1 MEPRVTFVVPCYN
14 YGRFVGQAIESLLDQ
29 TFTALELIVVDD
41 ASTDDTP
48 RVLERYAA
56 DPRVTIIRHTQNMRH
71 LRSYNEGLALARGEF
86 MGLMSADDFCVRRD
100 AVERQVACFDA
111 NPRVG
116 YVASSYAL
124 TDQDGNIEW
133 VKGRWEHDVVYDG
146 FDEFSRLAFECYVP
160 HSGTLIR
167 RECHAE
173 LGYYD
178 LRLPHAGD
186 WDMWLRIAARYDVA
200 YLAEAMYAYRMH
212 PTNMH
217 HAKFSPAE
225 TTNDHVL
232 VMQKAFDNLPGDAP
246 EEIKALRTSALEQ
259 AWLRSAAIECSSGR
273 SRRALIALTD
283 AARRCPSLLS
293 TRAFASQVAK
303 LSIQMTVGHRRY
315 NVLAGAWRARRR
327 SVVAAGVQP

>member
-1 MEPRVTFVVPCYN
+1 MDPRVSFVVPCYN

-48 RVLERYAA
+48 QLLERYAS
-56 DPRVTIIRHTQNMRH
+56 DPRVKIIRHEKNMRH

-111 NPRVG
+111 HPRVG

-124 TDQDGNIEW
+124 TDQHGTIEW
-133 VKGRWEHDVVYDG
+133 VKSRWEHDVVYAG
-146 FDEFSRLAFECYVP
+146 YDEFARLAFECYVP

-167 RECHAE
+167 RSCHDE

-178 LRLPHAGD
+178 LRLPHSGD
-186 WDMWLRIAARYDVA
+186 WDLWLRIASRYDVA
-200 YLAEAMYAYRMH
+200 YLSDAMYAYRMH

-232 VMQKAFDNLPGDAP
+232 TIRKAFESLPEDAP
-246 EEIKALRTSALEQ
+246 DAIKALRTSALEQ

-273 SRRALIALTD
+273 PRRAAIALAD
-283 AARRCPSLLS
+283 AAKRCPSLIG
-293 TRAFASQVAK
+293 TRAFMAQSAK
-303 LSIQMTVGHRRY
+303 LGIELSVGHERY
-315 NVLAGAWRARRR
+315 NVLANQWRSRRR
-327 SVVAAGVQP
+327 AAVTAGAQA